1 MLKAF
6 LHRRTIVAAAML
18 GVMAALAIP
27 FAAAGSP
34 HFIGTPSCTKNAD
47 FSLTCSGK
55 AAGLGNSPT
64 GAFLTSR
71 DVSGT
76 IQCQNNGGNFP
87 PPKGFDFGPLTGPT
101 QNITVHNGQITFSP
115 SIGPPPLPSAS
126 DFCPNGKT
134 WRVVILSLTYNGVVL
149 HIQQNGA
156 DLLTFDFGS
165 IDP

>member
-1 MLKAF
+1 MPKGFLKRRSIAF
-6 LHRRTIVAAAML
+6 AAVL
-18 GVMAALAIP
+18 GVVAALAIP
-27 FAAAGSP
+27 MAFADSP
-34 HFIGTPSCTKNAD
+34 HFIGTPTCTKNAD

-64 GAFLTSR
+64 GAFLTSS

-87 PPKGFDFGPLTGPT
+87 PPKGFDFGPLTGQT
-101 QNITVHNGQITFSP
+101 QNITPHNGVIKFSP
-115 SIGPPPLPSAS
+115 TIGPPPLPNAR

-134 WRVVILSLTYNGVVL
+134 WRVVIITLTYNDVVL
-149 HIQQNGA
+149 HIQQGGV
-156 DLLTFDFGS
+156 DLLTFDFGN

>member
-1 MLKAF
+1 MPKGFLK
-6 LHRRTIVAAAML
+6 RRSLVVAAL
-18 GVMAALAIP
+18 FGVVAALALP
-27 FAAAGSP
+27 VAFADSP

-55 AAGLGNSPT
+55 ASGLGNSPS
-64 GAFLTSR
+64 GAFLTSS

-87 PPKGFDFGPLTGPT
+87 PPKAFDFGPLTGQT
-101 QNITVHNGQITFSP
+101 ENITPHNGQITFSP
-115 SIGPPPLPSAS
+115 TIGPPPLPSAK

-134 WRVVILSLTYNGVVL
+134 WRVVIITLTYNNVVL
-149 HIQQNGA
+149 HIQQNGV
-156 DLLTFDFGS
+156 DLLTFDFGN